1 MIILTSLKFINI
13 ARYWY
18 HMLQLCLVP
27 PLSIK
32 TTLKWIPI
40 SSYYAHST
48 KYRLA
53 TFKMSSTFFFL
64 VRCPHCI
71 LSYIYYL
78 GFHEIGER
86 ERENSYTWSY
96 SLCCCIFS
104 FYSFLWWRNHVFLT
118 NFCLVLNIFVNV
130 FFDIMILSLKTSLIF
145 ALEKKNSNWNYFQL
159 NFFGGA
165 RLHL

>member
-13 ARYWY
+13 ARYRY

-32 TTLKWIPI
+32 ATLKWIPI
-40 SSYYAHST
+40 SPCTQHKNIASLHL
-48 KYRLA
+48 KWVQL
-53 TFKMSSTFFFL
+53 FFFFL

-86 ERENSYTWSY
+86 EQLHLVVFPKYV
-96 SLCCCIFS
+96 CCIFS
-104 FYSFLWWRNHVFLT
+104 SYSLSWWRNHVFLT
-118 NFCLVLNIFVNV
+118 HF
-130 FFDIMILSLKTSLIF
+130 SLILILLHAILWYQDTF
-145 ALEKKNSNWNYFQL
+145 TRNKFNIRFRKKI
-159 NFFGGA
+159 
-165 RLHL
+165 